1 MKIFVS
7 EKEEMFEL
15 LENYSGLETLQC
27 GFETSQRPIF
37 QTRLKIKSLEQHDRE
52 LLREFAEK
60 LKYTIRLNNSDEET
74 GELAYVVDINCLFE
88 DIDELLE
95 EPVCKENIIN
105 ELLKERG
112 V

>member
-1 MKIFVS
+1 MKIYVS
-7 EKEEMFEL
+7 DKDTKYYIEYGVDGYEAIVVTERE
-15 LENYSGLETLQC
+15 
-27 GFETSQRPIF
+27 PIEI
-37 QTRLKIKSLEQHDRE
+37 LSLEQHDKE

-88 DIDELLE
+88 DINELLE